1 MSRMKDDREMAP
13 DNKLVIYVVISTF
26 YKKISGK
33 QLCNAKEVLLREL
46 GIEGNQLKIIEC
58 LGSLE
63 LPYLINTVC
72 KKYSPNGVVALG
84 CIIEGETTHFEV
96 LSNAIFDKL
105 IQISIDHDT
114 PITSAILTV
123 KNEQQAIER
132 SDGGPKDRAIEAAKS
147 LVSLIKLKRE
157 L

>member
-1 MSRMKDDREMAP
+1 LSRMKDDREMAP

-46 GIEGNQLKIIEC
+46 GIEG

>member
-1 MSRMKDDREMAP
+1 
-13 DNKLVIYVVISTF
+13 
-26 YKKISGK
+26 
-33 QLCNAKEVLLREL
+33 
-46 GIEGNQLKIIEC
+46 
-58 LGSLE
+58 
-63 LPYLINTVC
+63 
-72 KKYSPNGVVALG
+72 VVALG

-132 SDGGPKDRAIEAAKS
+132 SDGGSKDRAIEAAKS
-147 LVSLIKLKRE
+147 LVSLIKLKRD